1 LTLPRLLIS
10 KKRKRSGEKTMSR
23 SKPLVIVT
31 RKLPDPVERE
41 MLALF
46 NIRLNER
53 DHAMDA
59 MALTAAIREAE
70 ILVPTVGDRIHRDI
84 INAAGAQLKLIA
96 NFGVGFNH
104 IDVAAASERGI
115 AVTNTPGVLTDA
127 TADIAMTL
135 MLMVTRRAVEGA
147 KVIET
152 GRFTG
157 WCPTWMMGAGL
168 RGRKLGIVGM
178 GRIGE
183 AVARRSRAFGLEIHY
198 HNRTRVP
205 RTLEQDLAA
214 TYWPQLDPMLP
225 EMDIVS
231 ISCPYN
237 PDTWH
242 LFSAERLARMKPSAY
257 LINTA
262 RGEIVDE
269 SALADAL
276 ASGRLAGAG
285 LDVFEREPK
294 VEPKLLALENAVLL
308 PHLGSSTIEA
318 RTGMGNKVI
327 ANIRAFIA
335 GDPLPDRVA

>member
-1 LTLPRLLIS
+1 MIRSNTL
-10 KKRKRSGEKTMSR
+10 
-23 SKPLVIVT
+23 VVVT
-31 RKLPDPVERE
+31 RKLPEPVERE
-41 MLALF
+41 MSAVF
-46 NIRLNER
+46 NVRLNGEDR
-53 DHAMDA
+53 PMDA
-59 MALTAAIREAE
+59 TTLTAAVCEAE
-70 ILVPTVGDRIHRDI
+70 ILVPTVGDRVTRDI
-84 INAAGAQLKLIA
+84 INAAGPQLKLIA

-104 IDVAAASERGI
+104 IDAAAAAERGI

-135 MLMVTRRAVEGA
+135 MLTVTRRALEGA
-147 KVIET
+147 KVIES
-152 GRFTG
+152 GRFPG
-157 WCPTWMMGAGL
+157 WCPTWMMGVGL

-198 HNRTRVP
+198 NNRKRVP
-205 RTLEQDLAA
+205 RNVEQDLAA
-214 TYWPQLDPMLP
+214 TYWPELDVMLP
-225 EMDIVS
+225 DMDIVS
-231 ISCPYN
+231 VNCPYS
-237 PDTWH
+237 PDTFH

-269 SALADAL
+269 AALADAL

-294 VEPKLLALENAVLL
+294 VEPKLLTLGNAVLL

-335 GDPLPDRVA
+335 GEPLPDRVA